1 MKISHIFAIV
11 LIALAIG
18 IIISTTGDAS
28 TYVNF
33 KEAFQ
38 MASEGNEDKV
48 HVVGQLKKDT
58 EGNIVGMIYEPTKDP
73 NLFTFI
79 VKDEN
84 KEEHEVIYFKPKPAD
99 LEKSEKIVI
108 VGSVKNNVFIADNIL
123 LKCPSKYE
131 EKEVKAGI

>member
-18 IIISTTGDAS
+18 IIISVSGDAS

-33 KEAFQ
+33 KEAFK
-38 MASEGNEDKV
+38 MASEGNDDDV
-48 HVVGQLKKDT
+48 HVVGKLKKDGN
-58 EGNIVGMIYEPTKDP
+58 GNIVGMVYEPLKDP

-79 VKDEN
+79 IQDEN
-84 KEEHEVIYFKPKPAD
+84 NEEHKVIYFKPKPPD
-99 LEKSEKIVI
+99 LERSEKIVI
-108 VGSVKNNVFIADNIL
+108 IGHVKNNVFVAENIL

-131 EKEVKAGI
+131 EKEVKASI